1 MSIKIKCDECGHA
14 FTVADYQEG
23 ERVACPECGE
33 QLRVPSAEQVALQ
46 RELSRFATREI
57 SPVDESLKANPQ
69 EEAAAS
75 EKEVAEQAAPPA
87 TTPETPKP
95 SGGDTAEWTFE
106 KAENGAARQTEA
118 APDHKTPPPDKNDTA
133 AGDMLPAG
141 TDVAAQIAKESAM
154 FAADEHEEPAE
165 EPADETPA
173 RTQEAPVGQPQFREE
188 EEPAAPEPTPAAPI
202 AAERPPAAEQPKRR
216 PSPLLPRA
224 ARVFQV
230 VILILIAL
238 ALVECFENSWRV
250 LADRPASSLRAA
262 MAPAEGTAGAKSIP
276 ELATRVRLAL
286 FAFLIMVALRLIIK
300 TRLLPVAY
308 GEAGTTG
315 GERGMPGLLAHSAI
329 LAALVGLVAWT
340 AAEIDEPSATVSHL
354 GTLCAVLL
362 LGTAVWMLLLRLA
375 SGIRSA
381 PLTGWF
387 ISNLLFGAAIV
398 FVLLQGVPIA
408 DYGAAAAVGVLGLTN
423 SAIAIAI
430 GAGFFFG
437 ERGVGKGM
445 KSFAVLVLMLILIA
459 LIALYLGAIV

>member
-1 MSIKIKCDECGHA
+1 MPINIKCDECGHA

-23 ERVACPECGE
+23 ERVRCPGCGE
-33 QLRVPSAEQVALQ
+33 QIRVPSAEQVALQ
-46 RELSRFATREI
+46 QELSRFATREI
-57 SPVDESLKANPQ
+57 SPVDESLKTDPQ
-69 EEAAAS
+69 EEPPATS
-75 EKEVAEQAAPPA
+75 DEEPVRDVAPPA
-87 TTPETPKP
+87 ATREPQKV

-106 KAENGAARQTEA
+106 KAQNGAAPS
-118 APDHKTPPPDKNDTA
+118 PDDQGGATRDMPPV
-133 AGDMLPAG
+133 GR
-141 TDVAAQIAKESAM
+141 DVVTQIAKESAM
-154 FAADEHEEPAE
+154 FAAEDHDEPAE
-165 EPADETPA
+165 EPADETLESEKPEEVT
-173 RTQEAPVGQPQFREE
+173 RTQEAPVQQPQFREE
-188 EEPAAPEPTPAAPI
+188 EEPAAPVAP
-202 AAERPPAAEQPKRR
+202 ELPPAAEKPKRR

-250 LADRPASSLRAA
+250 LADRPASGLRAA
-262 MAPAEGTAGAKSIP
+262 LAPAEATAAAKPIP

-286 FAFLIMVALRLIIK
+286 FAFLIMMALRLIIK

-315 GERGMPGLLAHSAI
+315 ERGMVGLLAHSAI

-340 AAEIDEPSATVSHL
+340 AAEIDQPSATVSNL
-354 GTLCAVLL
+354 GTLCAALL

-387 ISNLLFGAAIV
+387 VSNLLFGTAII

-408 DYGAAAAVGVLGLTN
+408 DYGAAAAIAVLGLTN

-459 LIALYLGAIV
+459 VIALYLGGIV